1 MHLKSVTNLAYDIDG
16 AHEYL
21 VEVAI
26 LHEVRLLHDG
36 VLQAG
41 PDLAL
46 ELLICQAEA
55 RAQVVHAHHGQT
67 VEL

>member
-1 MHLKSVTNLAYDIDG
+1 MAVF
-16 AHEYL
+16 
-21 VEVAI
+21 
-26 LHEVRLLHDG
+26 HEVRLLHDG

-46 ELLICQAEA
+46 ELLIRQAEA
-55 RAQVVHAHHGQT
+55 RAQVVHADHGQT